1 MLRRREYRTRGDY
14 EVIGLDTRTC
24 IRNTRVAPF
33 RYICSIDLNGPCCS
47 GTLIGPRTVL
57 TAGHC
62 ITPPSCAVVPG
73 VTRVIPGRNGNTTR
87 PFGETRAAGSQLAPG
102 FVSGT
107 ATDYGVVIL
116 RDPIGTGT
124 GWWTFNPFR
133 WAGDPLSGSV
143 NQTGNFPAADR
154 TVHVSGYPCDLP
166 SQRTDPCFEPTGN
179 LQGSRQYYAVNAA
192 VRVTASGILEYVNDT
207 FGCMSGSPVWI
218 ERVGQNARTLIGI
231 HISGNSNEFTDT
243 ANRGVF
249 IRGSVL
255 DFVRAHSFFPL
266 GSTLPA
272 RPILR
277 RNARGTVTRELQYRL
292 NVWLLTTP
300 GVGIAPLVPDGIFGA
315 LTEAAVRAFQ
325 RRMALTVDAVVG
337 PQTWSRLLSPF

>member
-1 MLRRREYRTRGDY
+1 M
-14 EVIGLDTRTC
+14 
-24 IRNTRVAPF
+24 
-33 RYICSIDLNGPCCS
+33 
-47 GTLIGPRTVL
+47 
-57 TAGHC
+57 
-62 ITPPSCAVVPG
+62 
-73 VTRVIPGRNGNTTR
+73 
-87 PFGETRAAGSQLAPG
+87 
-102 FVSGT
+102 SGT

-133 WAGDPLSGSV
+133 WAGDPLSGGV
-143 NQTGNFPAADR
+143 NQTGAFPVAAR

-179 LQGSRQYYAVNAA
+179 LQGSCQYYAVNAA
-192 VRVTASGILEYVNDT
+192 VRITASGILEYVNDT

-218 ERVGQNARTLIGI
+218 KRAGQNSRTLIAV
-231 HISGNSNEFTDT
+231 HISGNDNTFTDI

-249 IRGSVL
+249 ITGSVL

-272 RPILR
+272 RPLLR
-277 RNARGTVTRELQYRL
+277 RGAHGTVTRELQYRL

-300 GVGIAPLVPDGIFGA
+300 GVGIAPLVPDGILGA

-325 RRMALTVDAVVG
+325 RRIALTVDAVVG